1 MVQPAQWIIR
11 PWRLPI
17 IKCLFVPTQVE
28 HVNGNLHRVS
38 PTTCFSDLP
47 PGSTLQV
54 DFEAELFIVSRTD
67 VLPNWY
73 VVEPGCRRPLI
84 VSSTAGYNRS
94 FVRPFTKPV
103 QWKTGATDTYNPLSP
118 EDRYWYMHV
127 IIFIRVTYTSITLV
141 TGSTRLCRK
150 IIRCHHNRYR
160 GLPSDYADIAYR
172 VTPCA
177 IPSPSQKPP
186 ISLRIE
192 GGRRLGCIQGPPI
205 FVGSGQN

>member
-1 MVQPAQWIIR
+1 MTYDGIETCLLVYLFL
-11 PWRLPI
+11 RLPI
-17 IKCLFVPTQVE
+17 TERLSVPTQVE

-73 VVEPGCRRPLI
+73 VVEAGCALALI
-84 VSSTAGYNRS
+84 VSSTAGYNRA

-118 EDRYWYMHV
+118 EDRY
-127 IIFIRVTYTSITLV
+127 T
-141 TGSTRLCRK
+141 C
-150 IIRCHHNRYR
+150 
-160 GLPSDYADIAYR
+160 
-172 VTPCA
+172 
-177 IPSPSQKPP
+177 
-186 ISLRIE
+186 IS
-192 GGRRLGCIQGPPI
+192 
-205 FVGSGQN
+205 VGASAVKEPGHFEVG